1 MGRVSVF
8 VYQCCPSIDHIL
20 SCEIF
25 KNSMYLW
32 ESSLGTM
39 VKFVGCQ
46 GREQHNG
53 KEDNVWG
60 EDTNIPRNP
69 LHTELFAYLV
79 SFNPQIKAKK

>member
-1 MGRVSVF
+1 
-8 VYQCCPSIDHIL
+8 
-20 SCEIF
+20 
-25 KNSMYLW
+25 
-32 ESSLGTM
+32 M